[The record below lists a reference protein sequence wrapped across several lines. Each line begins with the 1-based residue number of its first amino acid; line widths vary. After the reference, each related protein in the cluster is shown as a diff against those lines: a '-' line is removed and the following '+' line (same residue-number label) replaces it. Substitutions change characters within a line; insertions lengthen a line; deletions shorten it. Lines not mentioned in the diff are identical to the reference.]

1 MFVRPSVRPPVYL
14 AARLSAID
22 MAAGEVCGPL
32 TDGLRSPSM
41 SADRRWWCIEHPA
54 PIVKRRAASGERQQ
68 QVGAAG
74 LRLDRRTK
82 ESIISLI
89 LSLKLSRRLRL
100 RRLLFSRSSF
110 RPPRG
115 LKQAPLPPT
124 TTTTMMK
131 MMTTVERRS
140 PLAGD

>member
-100 RRLLFSRSSF
+100 RLRRLLFSRSSF
-110 RPPRG
+110 RPPRR
-115 LKQAPLPPT
+115 LKQAPPP
-124 TTTTMMK
+124 TTTMMK